1 MKTIW
6 SIVCLCGIILL
17 FLSAVTHRPEGGFAL
32 AQATRP
38 DSTKEPQDQKK
49 PSSGFEDDQGSAMCL
64 SAMRQAKLIASI
76 VENYS
81 RRLGACTISNPNFR
95 DDCSGDFERLAR
107 GYNQYQFAVS
117 SVRNYCR

>member
-6 SIVCLCGIILL
+6 FVVCLYGIIVL
-17 FLSAVTHRPEGGFAL
+17 FPTISRRPESEIAL

-38 DSTKEPQDQKK
+38 DSRKETQEQKK

-64 SAMRQAKLIASI
+64 SATRQAKLIASI
-76 VENYS
+76 VDTYS
-81 RRLGACTISNPNFR
+81 RRLGSCAISNPNFR
-95 DDCSGDFERLAR
+95 DDCSGDFERLAK